1 MTSPHRPSTPLRRI
15 SRGSI
20 PALRQSQ
27 SHIDASGLDDADN
40 GEGSSHHHLLSS
52 IGGAGGALGNL
63 ESPLAFMK
71 AAMGDLDH
79 ETSIL
84 QSNLEAVNSI
94 HAALAVFDENFS
106 MYLYGL
112 KMNAFCVE
120 WAEAPTEENFQRA
133 EQTQDVLRAQ
143 RQQQSSILAGEP
155 LSHLQSG
162 CPDQGQLPA
171 SGEGGLADA
180 IPPQEPPTSA
190 FQSSTTA
197 SGPSSQSR
205 ASQAGPSA
213 AAAPKKVGAKGQITM
228 AQKKQRIKYAS
239 DIIDTLPLEYRGGRD
254 PKPRKIAETVILA
267 LIAAGPAG
275 VRTAEIASPPDLP
288 QGKVNM
294 TLLALVQAKHAIR
307 TSSNGVVFSLDPT
320 RHPRLPA

>member
-120 WAEAPTEENFQRA
+120 WAEVGPDGGKLSTGRTDSSANSKAPFWLESPYHTFNPAVLTRA
-133 EQTQDVLRAQ
+133 NYQHQEKEDSQMPFPHKSHQQALFSHRRPHLDQARNQEQV
-143 RQQQSSILAGEP
+143 
-155 LSHLQSG
+155 
-162 CPDQGQLPA
+162 
-171 SGEGGLADA
+171 
-180 IPPQEPPTSA
+180 
-190 FQSSTTA
+190 
-197 SGPSSQSR
+197 
-205 ASQAGPSA
+205 
-213 AAAPKKVGAKGQITM
+213 
-228 AQKKQRIKYAS
+228 KQKYAS